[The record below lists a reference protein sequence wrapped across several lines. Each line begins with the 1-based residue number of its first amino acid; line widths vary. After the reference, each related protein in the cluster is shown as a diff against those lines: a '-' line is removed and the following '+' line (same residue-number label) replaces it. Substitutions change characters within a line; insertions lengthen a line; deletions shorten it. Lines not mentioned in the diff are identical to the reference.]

1 MKLLSLLWKWML
13 RWRLLSAGQAYGTNP
28 LYPSLKTKNN
38 SKGSEAFVEKAKISA
53 IQLFVLM
60 VLFEIGTAQLV
71 PLGKDA
77 KQDAWIVILLAMLG
91 GCLLFFIYY
100 ALYKYYPEKQL
111 TGFIEDI
118 LGNVLGKIVVFLY
131 ILYFMY
137 LASIVL
143 RDFGETLLTFA
154 YAKTPLFCANAMMI
168 LIVVYALRKGIEVVA
183 RTGELLFIIA
193 FVLAII
199 FIILVIVSGFV
210 HMSFLRPVLESGGK
224 EVLKTAFTKT
234 IFFPF
239 GEIVVFTMIFPY
251 VSKPDK
257 LAKAT
262 LSAII
267 VSGTFLTLIM
277 VMNLTVLGF
286 DYVGRSQYPLLTVVQ
301 SIELAGFIERLDVY
315 FLVELMIGGF
325 FKLGLFLYAAVTGV
339 STLFNFKE
347 PSQLVYPLGIVVLMS
362 SILIASSYAEHSK
375 EVLEW
380 LPMYVHFPFQVLLPI
395 ILLIIAYFKNRK
407 KNRTSKPY
415 GA

>member
-1 MKLLSLLWKWML
+1 M
-13 RWRLLSAGQAYGTNP
+13 
-28 LYPSLKTKNN
+28 
-38 SKGSEAFVEKAKISA
+38 EKAKISA

-60 VLFEIGTAQLV
+60 VLFEVGTAQLV

-77 KQDAWIVILLAMLG
+77 KQDAWIVVLLAMLG

-257 LAKAT
+257 LMKAT

-267 VSGTFLTLIM
+267 LSGTFLTLIM

-375 EVLEW
+375 EVIEW